1 MTDIQIVEKLM
12 RSGCGCGF
20 HIKTKDNVIFEHV
33 DMAMYRLLVF
43 EGETREIVG
52 RYNSFDEFAKECN
65 SFQIETV
72 TMTSTMVRIREHEE
86 DGPTNVGSII
96 TGSMIICGCCGGTG
110 DLYEVLSETD
120 FEDFEILPWVNISEE
135 ILGDL
140 A

>member
-12 RSGCGCGF
+12 RSGCDF
-20 HIKTKDNVIFEHV
+20 HIKTKDNIILEHV
-33 DMAMYRLLVF
+33 DMAMYRLLAF
-43 EGETREIVG
+43 KEETREIVG
-52 RYNSFDEFAKECN
+52 RYNSFDEFAKDYN
-65 SFQIETV
+65 DFQIETV
-72 TMTSTMVRIREHEE
+72 TVTSAMARVKEYEE
-86 DGPTNVGSII
+86 DEPTIVGLFIVN
-96 TGSMIICGCCGGTG
+96 SMIICGCCGSVG